1 MNTSFIQQQIKLAMF
16 SLFLGLLCFSFKATA
31 QADLIISS
39 NIVFKKAPTLH
50 PSSSFSV
57 SATVRNLGNVEAPNS
72 RVRYYLSSD
81 TQYDSGDWAMRTSS
95 SSSAGSAY
103 SSVSSIAAGSYR
115 TVSRTIYV
123 PANFNREGRH
133 YILYRADAD
142 GQVTE
147 SNESNNVTAIA
158 VDIIRLGPD
167 LTATNATFR
176 NHEGVTNGSL
186 TKGTTGYASFIMQNI
201 GDEAVGLPGFSGPLA
216 RIVLSND
223 ATFSSDDTFL
233 VGGGGFAMSP
243 GDSRSVSGNFTIPT
257 SVSTGTKYLIFY
269 ADSDDRYNEDNEQN
283 NTIVRTV
290 QIVNAPTQPDLY
302 VDNEYVMTFS
312 GEAEPGSVLFSRVR
326 VYNGGSVSAGSSSLK
341 YYLSRDTQKSSD
353 DLYIGSASVSSISGS
368 SYRTI
373 EKDITIPTNASTG
386 LWYILFESDANSQ
399 INESNESNNVGR
411 YSVNIMTSANGP
423 DLTITRAITN
433 PSSVYPGNPIT
444 AEFDIKNIG
453 RKERWG
459 SINSGIYLSNDA
471 NYSSNDQLLTTY
483 YFETIGA
490 GQTRVCTKSVTIPEG
505 TNPGTKYLIIKA
517 DHNNSIYE
525 TDENNNTR
533 AIAITILD
541 NTPAPD
547 LIVQYP
553 SAPSSAAQGTS
564 ISVSCRVKNQGNA
577 SAAGS
582 YVKVYVAG
590 GNTSRWIRTYLGQIY
605 TSSISAGSYR
615 TVSGNVT
622 IPASAFTGNKY
633 LVFVADANKTI
644 NESDENNN
652 DTYRAIT
659 INQGNTP
666 DLVTSSVNITNPGTV
681 FPAGTTVTVSANI
694 RNSGSANAGSTVV
707 KYYLS
712 QNTDYDSGDTYLAS
726 YNLSSLAAGSSQTFS
741 KSITLSSTLIDD
753 GYFILVRADANQ
765 QVDEADEFNNVDDV
779 YFTISN
785 GGEPD
790 LTVENAALSPTT
802 INEGGSTV
810 ASCRV
815 RNIGSTYTQA
825 GAGSGSGYSSFQLFL
840 SSNTTYD
847 AGDTYL
853 TYQGVGNLAPNA
865 YVNISKTLNI
875 PAGVTGQ
882 MYILFVADRYNGINE
897 SNENNNVVYIPLYI
911 QAGGVI
917 GKDEFNFRN
926 SANTTENTKVEL
938 KTGQNPVVNQTT
950 FTYSLPV
957 ATKVNLNIYNLKGV
971 QVASLLNGETK
982 TKGTHQA
989 TFYRNDLPAGLYF
1002 YRFIANGKL
1011 ITGKLVVK

>member
-1 MNTSFIQQQIKLAMF
+1 
-16 SLFLGLLCFSFKATA
+16 
-31 QADLIISS
+31 
-39 NIVFKKAPTLH
+39 V
-50 PSSSFSV
+50 
-57 SATVRNLGNVEAPNS
+57 
-72 RVRYYLSSD
+72 
-81 TQYDSGDWAMRTSS
+81 
-95 SSSAGSAY
+95 
-103 SSVSSIAAGSYR
+103 SSV
-115 TVSRTIYV
+115 
-123 PANFNREGRH
+123 
-133 YILYRADAD
+133 
-142 GQVTE
+142 
-147 SNESNNVTAIA
+147 
-158 VDIIRLGPD
+158 
-167 LTATNATFR
+167 
-176 NHEGVTNGSL
+176 
-186 TKGTTGYASFIMQNI
+186 
-201 GDEAVGLPGFSGPLA
+201 
-216 RIVLSND
+216 
-223 ATFSSDDTFL
+223 
-233 VGGGGFAMSP
+233 
-243 GDSRSVSGNFTIPT
+243 
-257 SVSTGTKYLIFY
+257 
-269 ADSDDRYNEDNEQN
+269 
-283 NTIVRTV
+283 
-290 QIVNAPTQPDLY
+290 
-302 VDNEYVMTFS
+302 
-312 GEAEPGSVLFSRVR
+312 
-326 VYNGGSVSAGSSSLK
+326 
-341 YYLSRDTQKSSD
+341 
-353 DLYIGSASVSSISGS
+353 SGS
-368 SYRTI
+368 SYRII
-373 EKDITIPTNASTG
+373 EKNITIPTNASTG
-386 LWYILFESDANSQ
+386 LWYILFEAEANSQ
-399 INESNESNNVGR
+399 INEINESNNVGR

-433 PSSVYPGNPIT
+433 PISVYPGNPVT

-453 RKERWG
+453 REGRWG

-471 NYSSNDQLLTTY
+471 SYSSNDQLLTTY

-505 TNPGTKYLIIKA
+505 TTPGTKYLIIRA

-553 SAPSSAAQGTS
+553 SAPSSATQGAS
-564 ISVSCRVKNQGNA
+564 ISVSCRVRNQGNA
-577 SAAGS
+577 SASSS
-582 YVKVYVAG
+582 YVKVYLAG

-633 LVFVADANKTI
+633 LVFVADANSQI
-644 NESDENNN
+644 NESDETNN

-659 INQGNTP
+659 INQGNAP
-666 DLVTSSVNITNPGTV
+666 DLETRSVSITSPGTV

-694 RNSGSANAGSTVV
+694 RNLGTANAGSTVV

-712 QNTDYDSGDTYLAS
+712 QNTNYDSGDTYLAS

-779 YFTISN
+779 YFTIAN

-840 SSNTTYD
+840 SSNTVYD
-847 AGDTYL
+847 SGDTYL
-853 TYQGVGNLAPNA
+853 TYQGVSNLAPNA

-875 PAGVTGQ
+875 PAGITGQ

-897 SNENNNVVYIPLYI
+897 SNENNNVAYIPLYI

-917 GKDEFNFRN
+917 GKKEYNFRHTN
-926 SANTTENTKVEL
+926 ITEFTKVAL
-938 KTGQNPVVNQTT
+938 KAGQNPVVSQTT
-950 FTYSLPV
+950 FTYNLPTT
-957 ATKVNLNIYNLKGV
+957 TKVSLGVYNLKGV
-971 QVASLLNGETK
+971 QVANLINGETK
-982 TKGTHQA
+982 TKGEHQV
-989 TFYRNDLPAGLYF
+989 TFYRKDLPAGLYF